1 MCWQY
6 LCPDW
11 TAPASASFAV
21 QDVLV
26 SLKEKIAQPFSMD
39 IIMLVSWEI
48 WTTQNGYIL
57 KKILLISSD
66 VEESSKMKLLCYFT

>member
-1 MCWQY
+1 MYLESRNHLFFTCPFARMCWQY

-48 WTTQNGYIL
+48 WTTQNDYIF
-57 KKILLISSD
+57 KKSS
-66 VEESSKMKLLCYFT
+66 